1 MAKILSMLTAAALF
15 AGCCCTENS
24 GGFELSQNRAQISR
38 NAAEQF
44 SVVLESNP
52 TTGYGWNVSVPS
64 GVNMLAQ
71 NYIPDN
77 SAPNLCGAGG
87 IEKFDFVVPQKGSY
101 EIKFEYRRP
110 WEKNVPAL
118 HTRTLQVDAK

>member
-1 MAKILSMLTAAALF
+1 MLKILSISTAAVLL
-15 AGCCCTENS
+15 AGCCCTGNS
-24 GGFELSQNRAQISR
+24 GDFELSQNRAQISA
-38 NAAEQF
+38 NTSEQF

-52 TTGYGWNVSVPS
+52 TTGYGWNVSVPD
-64 GVNMLAQ
+64 GVKMLAQ

>member
-1 MAKILSMLTAAALF
+1 MAKILSMLTAAALL

-64 GVNMLAQ
+64 G
-71 NYIPDN
+71 DN